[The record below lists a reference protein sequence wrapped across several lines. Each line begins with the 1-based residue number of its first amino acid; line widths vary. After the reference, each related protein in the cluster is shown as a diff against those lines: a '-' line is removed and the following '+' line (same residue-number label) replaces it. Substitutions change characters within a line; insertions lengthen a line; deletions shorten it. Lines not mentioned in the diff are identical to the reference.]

1 MGSHRGPQ
9 GSGCADGDRKERSW
23 VQRSKPSKESR
34 EIEHQRHRSMTT
46 SAAIAS
52 RMMETQ
58 AIRIAVVVLFMELVL
73 HVFSKSLVRR
83 GTSRSAVARVP
94 SAGPRRS

>member
-1 MGSHRGPQ
+1 MLTGTERIGP
-9 GSGCADGDRKERSW
+9 GFNVRNHPKR
-23 VQRSKPSKESR
+23 R

-52 RMMETQ
+52 RMMETH

-83 GTSRSAVARVP
+83 GTSRSAVARVR